1 MRGELSEPRKLA
13 IAIRTYLPSEIL
25 GVALGERG
33 PFFRQVIEGE
43 DRRHRA
49 NRDASAAVDAL
60 HRIDVQHLLCSVF
73 FTVLFGMDA
82 IHRTSVHT
90 GGVLGSNTRF
100 CNYISHRVICLPE
113 ECGTT
118 ERNIVARKTAR
129 GTKKAMERSA
139 LVSASD
145 KCRRWSSYRS
155 SGAFCRFLL
164 SAGRPL

>member
-1 MRGELSEPRKLA
+1 MLGELAEPRKLV
-13 IAIRTYLPSEIL
+13 IGIGTYLPTEIL

-43 DRRHRA
+43 DRRHRT

-60 HRIDVQHLLCSVF
+60 HRIDVQHLFRRVL

-100 CNYISHRVICLPE
+100 CNYVCHTVICLPE
-113 ECGTT
+113 ECGITKLI
-118 ERNIVARKTAR
+118 IVARKTVR
-129 GTKKAMERSA
+129 GTKKAMERWNA
-139 LVSASD
+139 A
-145 KCRRWSSYRS
+145 
-155 SGAFCRFLL
+155 
-164 SAGRPL
+164 P